1 MYEIPISIQSSDG
14 KEYKIRNR
22 GDYRT
27 ILDCFDALDDAELE
41 SSERL
46 MASLLI
52 FYEDFNCI
60 EDLYKV
66 NNLQELVTKMYD
78 FFNCNQ
84 KSSGSE
90 SKYKLIDWE
99 QDSQLI
105 CSAINNVAGFEIRAV
120 EYIHWWTFMGYYT
133 AIGESTI
140 NTIIGIRDKI
150 MRGKKL
156 EKYESEY
163 RRNNPQ
169 FFTWNSKTVEQQ
181 EAEAYVMNLWNSG
194 G

>member
-27 ILDCFDALDDAELE
+27 ILDCFEALNDAELE

-46 MASLLI
+46 IASLLI
-52 FYEDFNCI
+52 FYDDFNSI
-60 EDLYKV
+60 EDLYSV
-66 NNLQELVTKMYD
+66 DNLQELVSKMYN

-84 KSSGSE
+84 QTSGSE
-90 SKYKLIDWE
+90 SRYKLVDWE

-105 CSAINNVAGFEIRAV
+105 CSAINKVAGFEIRAAD
-120 EYIHWWTFMGYYT
+120 YIHWWTFMGYYT
-133 AIGESTI
+133 SIGESPI

-150 MRGKKL
+150 MQGKKL
-156 EKYESEY
+156 EKYEMEY

-169 FFTWNSKTVEQQ
+169 FFNWRNKTVEQQ
-181 EAEAYVMNLWNSG
+181 EAEEYVMKLWNSG

>member
-27 ILDCFDALDDAELE
+27 ILDCFGALDDAELE

-46 MASLLI
+46 MAGLLI

-66 NNLQELVTKMYD
+66 DNLQELVTGMYN

-105 CSAINNVAGFEIRAV
+105 CSAINKVAGFEIRSAN
-120 EYIHWWTFMGYYT
+120 YLHWWTFVGYYT
-133 AIGESTI
+133 AIGESPI

-156 EKYESEY
+156 EKYENEY

-169 FFTWNSKTVEQQ
+169 FFIWNNKTVDQQ
-181 EAEAYVMNLWNSG
+181 EAEAYVMNIWNSG